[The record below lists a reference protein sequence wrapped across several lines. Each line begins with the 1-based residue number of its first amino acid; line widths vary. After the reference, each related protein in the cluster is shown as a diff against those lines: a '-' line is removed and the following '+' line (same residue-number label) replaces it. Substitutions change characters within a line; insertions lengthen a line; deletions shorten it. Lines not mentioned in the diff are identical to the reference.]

1 MKRRSAGLMIVATL
15 ATAPAWATD
24 PGAQAPVR
32 LRAERIEIDQKAG
45 ISRYRG
51 QVVLTQGTLRI
62 TADQAEAR
70 GRREAVERIAASGHP
85 VTFRYLA
92 AGQSEVVEGEAR
104 RIDYD
109 LVARRLNLSGVVEI
123 RQGQD
128 LLRAGTVDYDLAAER
143 VTARSDSGQRI
154 YAALAPRRRPESQPE
169 AAP

>member
-1 MKRRSAGLMIVATL
+1 MKLQSIGLMIVATL
-15 ATAPAWATD
+15 AAAPAWAAD

-70 GRREAVERIAASGHP
+70 GRREAVERIAATGRP

-92 AGQSEVVEGEAR
+92 EGQTEVVEGEAR
-104 RIDYD
+104 RADYD
-109 LVARRLNLSGVVEI
+109 LVTRQLKLSGAVEI
-123 RQGQD
+123 RQGGD
-128 LLRAGTVDYDLAAER
+128 LLRAGSVHYDLPGEKVVAE
-143 VTARSDSGQRI
+143 ADGDQRI
-154 YAALAPRRRPESQPE
+154 YAALVPRREPGAQPE
-169 AAP
+169 TGP